1 MGRKSKVSGTRESWA
16 RERVELVGRKSKAN
30 GARVQRKNEWGARE
44 WGEWSDGAREW
55 SELGERVE

>member
-1 MGRKSKVSGTRESWA
+1 MGREREWNWWG
-16 RERVELVGRKSKAN
+16 ERVEQMGREC
-30 GARVQRKNEWGARE
+30 RENEWGARE

>member
-1 MGRKSKVSGTRESWA
+1 MGRESGA
-16 RERVELVGRKSKAN
+16 RERVELVGRKSRAN
-30 GARVQRKNEWGARE
+30 GARVQRENEWGARE

>member
-1 MGRKSKVSGTRESWA
+1 MGRDSGA
-16 RERVELVGRKSKAN
+16 RERVELVGRKSRAN
-30 GARVQRKNEWGARE
+30 GVRVQRENEWGARE